1 MKQIKHCEVC
11 GTSYGV
17 ELHHII
23 YRSEC
28 KPLEK
33 CKYNFAY
40 LCGKHHKGDY
50 GPHGKYGEKFNR
62 QLKLGFQNWLENI
75 FTEEYYTLEEIQKEL
90 DISSNAIKK
99 LSKLMHPVQGIKYKK
114 EDVIRVCMGGK
125 KVI

>member
-40 LCGKHHKGDY
+40 LCMEHHKGDY
-50 GPHGKYGEKFNR
+50 GPHGKHGEKFNR
-62 QLKLGFQNWLENI
+62 QLKLGFQSWLQNI

-90 DISSNAIKK
+90 DISPNAVRS
-99 LSKLMHPVQGIKYKK
+99 LSKLMYPVQGIKYKK
-114 EDVIRVCMGGK
+114 DDVIRVCMGGK

>member
-1 MKQIKHCEVC
+1 MKQIKHCEIC

-17 ELHHII
+17 ELHHIVFK
-23 YRSEC
+23 SEC

-40 LCGKHHKGDY
+40 LCWEHHKGDY

-75 FTEEYYTLEEIQKEL
+75 FTKEYYTLEEIQKEL
-90 DISSNAIKK
+90 DISQNAARS
-99 LSKLMHPVQGIKYKK
+99 LSKLMYPVQGIKYKK
-114 EDVIRVCMGGK
+114 EDITRVCMGGK
-125 KVI
+125 RVL

>member
-40 LCGKHHKGDY
+40 LCMEHHKGDY

-90 DISSNAIKK
+90 NISPNAVRS
-99 LSKLMHPVQGIKYKK
+99 LSKLMYPIQGIKYKK
-114 EDVIRVCMGGK
+114 DDVIRVCMGGK

>member
-17 ELHHII
+17 ELHHIVF
-23 YRSEC
+23 RSEC

-40 LCGKHHKGDY
+40 LCGEHHRGDN
-50 GPHGKYGEKFNR
+50 GPHGKHGEKFNR
-62 QLKLGFQNWLENI
+62 QLKLGFQSWLENI
-75 FTEEYYTLEEIQKEL
+75 FTEEYYSLEEIQKEL

-99 LSKLMHPVQGIKYKK
+99 LSKLMYTVQGIKYNK
-114 EDVIRVCMGGK
+114 EDIVRVCMGGK
-125 KVI
+125 KIL